1 MTPRP
6 AWSGRHAEPR
16 SAADRRWESRFD
28 RRHHQGLLRR
38 PEPPIDCTLRWSGPV
53 RGIDGA
59 LYHAGEDHTGAP
71 VVVVFSPGYQ
81 ETVPALWPTDDW
93 ADHRALTEGR
103 FLPVST
109 WRPSRA
115 DHEDL
120 VLAYLVQ
127 RPRELA
133 DLRGWVPVDA
143 FTTHVRYGIY
153 EAMLALHADAEPVT
167 PATIVD
173 RVRRSTDEL
182 SPRLARLVTDTMDT
196 SAYLRRLK
204 VTPSTSIEALDAAVH
219 LVIADWNAVSLADR
233 ADTRHQLTRCPDT
246 LSGATRI
253 LPAQLQDQ
261 T

>member
-6 AWSGRHAEPR
+6 AWSGRHIEPR
-16 SAADRRWESRFD
+16 SDADRRWESRFD

-127 RPRELA
+127 RPRELT
-133 DLRGWVPVDA
+133 DLGGWVPDDT
-143 FTTHVRYGIY
+143 FTTHARYGIY

-167 PATIVD
+167 PTTIVD

-182 SPRLARLVTDTMDT
+182 SPHLARLAADTMDT
-196 SAYLRRLK
+196 AAYLRRLK

-219 LVIADWNAVSLADR
+219 LVMADWNAASSAGHTNT
-233 ADTRHQLTRCPDT
+233 AHQPARCPDT
-246 LSGATRI
+246 LFHAPRT